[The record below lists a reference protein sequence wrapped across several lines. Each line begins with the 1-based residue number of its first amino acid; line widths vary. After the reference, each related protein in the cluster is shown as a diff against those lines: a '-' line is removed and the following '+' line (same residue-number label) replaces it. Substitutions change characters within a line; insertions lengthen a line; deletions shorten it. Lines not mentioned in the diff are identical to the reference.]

1 MSSFVIND
9 RSTAALAAMLD
20 RVTGAARWSGS
31 IRYGIYYGRDLYD
44 LLSKEWST
52 MFDRKCI
59 ELDSQKI
66 YAVLRR
72 MNVKAYGERYYD
84 KDITAPEVMPVGEWV
99 NTADRNPWQML
110 KTFECYLYQC
120 CEGSITKSELYKEL
134 VHAKNDYAKY
144 LISKIPDYS
153 EAVWG

>member
-9 RSTAALAAMLD
+9 RSTAALAALHD
-20 RVTGAARWSGS
+20 RATGAARWSGR
-31 IRYGIYYGRDLYD
+31 IRYGIYYGRELYD

-52 MFDRKCI
+52 MFGSKCV

-72 MNVKAYGERYYD
+72 MNLKAYGERYCV
-84 KDITAPEVMPVGEWV
+84 KDITTAEEMPVGEWV

-110 KTFECYLYQC
+110 KTFECFLYQC
-120 CEGSITKSELYKEL
+120 AEGSITKTDLYNELC
-134 VHAKNDYAKY
+134 HAKNDYMKY
-144 LISKIPDYS
+144 LISKLPDYAD
-153 EAVWG
+153 AVWG

>member
-1 MSSFVIND
+1 MSCFIMND
-9 RSTAALAAMLD
+9 KSTAALAAMLD
-20 RVTGAARWSGS
+20 RVTGAARWSGR

-44 LLSKEWST
+44 LLSKEWSS
-52 MFDRKCI
+52 MFGRKCV

-72 MNVKAYGERYYD
+72 VNVKAYDERYYG
-84 KDITAPEVMPVGEWV
+84 KDITVPEEMPVGEWV

-120 CEGSITKSELYKEL
+120 SEGDILKSELYNEL
-134 VHAKNDYAKY
+134 VHAKNDYVKY

-153 EAVWG
+153 DAVWG